1 MSMADL
7 QGQTA
12 IVTGASR
19 GLGYAIAERL
29 AKAGAK
35 VHLIA
40 RNQGGGGGAPAQ
52 PSAAGAQAKG
62 WAADVGDAE
71 SLGNAF
77 ASILKESPAVEI
89 LVNNAGITRDGLL
102 LRMKDEDFDEVVRI
116 NLRSVFLGTRALL
129 RTLVKQKYGRIINLT
144 SIVGVHGQAGQAN
157 YSASK
162 AGIIG
167 FTKSTAKEVA
177 SRGITCNAVAP
188 GFIDSDM
195 TKVLTDDQ
203 KAGILGG
210 IPMGRMG
217 TPDEVAALVAFLAS
231 KDAGY
236 LTGQVF
242 GIDGGMGM
250 EAPPTREFRRNSAIP
265 EPREPAIAPL
275 FNYIYPTFLRSIEC
289 PRISTRRS
297 PKSSSRSS
305 ACPRTRSSPKPHSSM
320 IWAPIPS
327 IRWSW

>member
-1 MSMADL
+1 MTMALSQDL

-29 AKAGAK
+29 AKAGAT
-35 VHLIA
+35 VHLVA
-40 RNQGGGGGAPAQ
+40 RNPGGVEEAAARLAAATGAKT
-52 PSAAGAQAKG
+52 KG
-62 WAADVGDAE
+62 WAADVGDAQ
-71 SLGNAF
+71 SLGDAF
-77 ASILKESPAVEI
+77 SAIQKESPSIEI

-102 LRMKDEDFDEVVRI
+102 LRMKDEDFDEVIRI

-129 RTLVKQKYGRIINLT
+129 RAMVRQKYGRILNLT

-157 YSASK
+157 YAASK

-203 KAGILGG
+203 KAGILAD

-242 GIDGGMGM
+242 GIDGGMG
-250 EAPPTREFRRNSAIP
+250 I
-265 EPREPAIAPL
+265 
-275 FNYIYPTFLRSIEC
+275 
-289 PRISTRRS
+289 
-297 PKSSSRSS
+297 
-305 ACPRTRSSPKPHSSM
+305 
-320 IWAPIPS
+320 
-327 IRWSW
+327 

>member
-1 MSMADL
+1 MADL

-40 RNQGGGGGAPAQ
+40 RNQGGVEE
-52 PSAAGAQAKG
+52 AAAKLAAATGAQTKA

-71 SLGNAF
+71 SLGNAI
-77 ASILKESPAVEI
+77 AAILKESPTVEI

-102 LRMKDEDFDEVVRI
+102 MRMKDEDFDEVVRI
-116 NLRSVFLGTRALL
+116 NLRSVFLGTRAVL
-129 RTLVKQKYGRIINLT
+129 RQLIKQKYGRIINLT

-157 YSASK
+157 YAASK

-195 TKVLTDDQ
+195 TKVLTEDQ
-203 KAGILGG
+203 KAGILAG

-217 TPDEVAALVAFLAS
+217 APDEVAALVAFLAS
-231 KDAGY
+231 RDAGY

-242 GIDGGMGM
+242 GIDGGMG
-250 EAPPTREFRRNSAIP
+250 I
-265 EPREPAIAPL
+265 
-275 FNYIYPTFLRSIEC
+275 
-289 PRISTRRS
+289 
-297 PKSSSRSS
+297 
-305 ACPRTRSSPKPHSSM
+305 
-320 IWAPIPS
+320 
-327 IRWSW
+327 

>member
-1 MSMADL
+1 MADL

-19 GLGYAIAERL
+19 GLGYAMAERL
-29 AKAGAK
+29 AKAGAT
-35 VHLIA
+35 VHLVA
-40 RNQGGGGGAPAQ
+40 RNLAGVEEAAAKLRAATGAK
-52 PSAAGAQAKG
+52 AKG
-62 WAADVGDAE
+62 WAADVGDAQ
-71 SLGNAF
+71 SLGDCF
-77 ASILKESPAVEI
+77 AAIQKESPVIEI
-89 LVNNAGITRDGLL
+89 LVNNAGITKDGLL
-102 LRMKDEDFDEVVRI
+102 MRMKDEDFDEVIRI

-129 RTLVKQKYGRIINLT
+129 RAMLKQKYGRIINLT

-157 YSASK
+157 YAASK

-203 KAGILGG
+203 KTGILAG

-242 GIDGGMGM
+242 GIDGGMG
-250 EAPPTREFRRNSAIP
+250 I
-265 EPREPAIAPL
+265 
-275 FNYIYPTFLRSIEC
+275 
-289 PRISTRRS
+289 
-297 PKSSSRSS
+297 
-305 ACPRTRSSPKPHSSM
+305 
-320 IWAPIPS
+320 
-327 IRWSW
+327 

>member
-1 MSMADL
+1 MSMANL

-29 AKAGAK
+29 AKAGAA
-35 VHLIA
+35 VHLVA
-40 RNQGGGGGAPAQ
+40 RNQGGVEEAAARLAAATGAKT
-52 PSAAGAQAKG
+52 KG
-62 WAADVGDAE
+62 WAADVGDAQ
-71 SLGNAF
+71 SLGDAF
-77 ASILKESPAVEI
+77 SAIQKESPSIEI

-102 LRMKDEDFDEVVRI
+102 LRMKDEDFDEVIRI

-129 RTLVKQKYGRIINLT
+129 RSMVKQKYGRILNLT

-157 YSASK
+157 YAASK

-195 TKVLTDDQ
+195 TKVLSDDQ
-203 KAGILGG
+203 KTGILSG

-242 GIDGGMGM
+242 GIDGGMG
-250 EAPPTREFRRNSAIP
+250 I
-265 EPREPAIAPL
+265 
-275 FNYIYPTFLRSIEC
+275 
-289 PRISTRRS
+289 
-297 PKSSSRSS
+297 
-305 ACPRTRSSPKPHSSM
+305 
-320 IWAPIPS
+320 
-327 IRWSW
+327 

>member
-1 MSMADL
+1 MNTTDL
-7 QGQTA
+7 NGQTA

-35 VHLIA
+35 VHLLA
-40 RNQGGGGGAPAQ
+40 RNQAGVEE
-52 PSAAGAQAKG
+52 AAAKIAAATGAQAKG

-71 SLGNAF
+71 SVAAVFGA
-77 ASILKESPAVEI
+77 ILKESPAVEI

-102 LRMKDEDFDEVVRI
+102 MRMKDEDFDEVVRI
-116 NLRSVFLGTRALL
+116 NLRSVFLGTRAVL
-129 RTLVKQKYGRIINLT
+129 RAMIKQKYGRIINLT

-157 YSASK
+157 YAASK

-177 SRGITCNAVAP
+177 SRTITCNAVAP

-203 KAGILGG
+203 KAGILAG

-217 TPDEVAALVAFLAS
+217 APEEVASLVGFLAS
-231 KDAGY
+231 REAGY

-242 GIDGGMGM
+242 GIDGGMG
-250 EAPPTREFRRNSAIP
+250 I
-265 EPREPAIAPL
+265 
-275 FNYIYPTFLRSIEC
+275 
-289 PRISTRRS
+289 
-297 PKSSSRSS
+297 
-305 ACPRTRSSPKPHSSM
+305 
-320 IWAPIPS
+320 
-327 IRWSW
+327 

>member
-1 MSMADL
+1 MNPTEFL
-7 QGQTA
+7 GLGGQTA

-40 RNQGGGGGAPAQ
+40 RNQAGVDEAAARIAAATGTAPKAW
-52 PSAAGAQAKG
+52 S
-62 WAADVGDAE
+62 ADVGDSE
-71 SLGNAF
+71 SIGAAF
-77 ASILKESPAVEI
+77 AAIIKESPSVEI

-102 LRMKDEDFDEVVRI
+102 MRMKDEDFDEVVRI
-116 NLRSVFLGTRALL
+116 NLRSVFLGTRAVL
-129 RTLVKQKYGRIINLT
+129 RTMIKQKYGRIINLT

-157 YSASK
+157 YAASK

-177 SRGITCNAVAP
+177 SRTITCNAVAP

-195 TKVLTDDQ
+195 TKVLTEDQ
-203 KAGILGG
+203 KAGILGS

-217 TPDEVAALVAFLAS
+217 TPEEVAALVGFLAS
-231 KDAGY
+231 REAGY

-242 GIDGGMGM
+242 GIDGGMG
-250 EAPPTREFRRNSAIP
+250 I
-265 EPREPAIAPL
+265 
-275 FNYIYPTFLRSIEC
+275 
-289 PRISTRRS
+289 
-297 PKSSSRSS
+297 
-305 ACPRTRSSPKPHSSM
+305 
-320 IWAPIPS
+320 
-327 IRWSW
+327 

>member
-1 MSMADL
+1 MTMANL

-29 AKAGAK
+29 AKAGAT
-35 VHLIA
+35 VHLVA
-40 RNQGGGGGAPAQ
+40 RNPGGVEEAAAKLAAATGAKT
-52 PSAAGAQAKG
+52 KG
-62 WAADVGDAE
+62 WAADVGDAQ
-71 SLGNAF
+71 SLGDAF
-77 ASILKESPAVEI
+77 SAIQKESPSIEI

-102 LRMKDEDFDEVVRI
+102 MRMKDEDFDEVIRI

-129 RTLVKQKYGRIINLT
+129 RTMIKQKYGRILNLT

-157 YSASK
+157 YAASK

-203 KAGILGG
+203 KAGILAG

-217 TPDEVAALVAFLAS
+217 TPDEIAALVAFLAS

-242 GIDGGMGM
+242 GIDGGMG
-250 EAPPTREFRRNSAIP
+250 I
-265 EPREPAIAPL
+265 
-275 FNYIYPTFLRSIEC
+275 
-289 PRISTRRS
+289 
-297 PKSSSRSS
+297 
-305 ACPRTRSSPKPHSSM
+305 
-320 IWAPIPS
+320 
-327 IRWSW
+327 

>member
-1 MSMADL
+1 MADL

-35 VHLIA
+35 LHLIA
-40 RNQGGGGGAPAQ
+40 RNQAGVEEAAAKLAAATGGQIKA
-52 PSAAGAQAKG
+52 
-62 WAADVGDAE
+62 WAADVGDSE
-71 SLGNAF
+71 SAGAAF
-77 ASILKESPAVEI
+77 TAILKESPTVEI

-102 LRMKDEDFDEVVRI
+102 MRMKDEDFDEVIRI
-116 NLRSVFLGTRALL
+116 NLRSVFLGTRGVMRAM
-129 RTLVKQKYGRIINLT
+129 VKQKYGRILNLT

-157 YSASK
+157 YAASK

-203 KAGILGG
+203 KAGILAG

-217 TPDEVAALVAFLAS
+217 TPDEVAALIAFLAS

-242 GIDGGMGM
+242 GIDGGMG
-250 EAPPTREFRRNSAIP
+250 I
-265 EPREPAIAPL
+265 
-275 FNYIYPTFLRSIEC
+275 
-289 PRISTRRS
+289 
-297 PKSSSRSS
+297 
-305 ACPRTRSSPKPHSSM
+305 
-320 IWAPIPS
+320 
-327 IRWSW
+327 

>member
-1 MSMADL
+1 MTMANL

-29 AKAGAK
+29 AKAGAM
-35 VHLIA
+35 VHLVA
-40 RNQGGGGGAPAQ
+40 RNPGGVEEAAARLAAATGAKT
-52 PSAAGAQAKG
+52 KG
-62 WAADVGDAE
+62 WAADVGDAQ
-71 SLGNAF
+71 SLGDAF
-77 ASILKESPAVEI
+77 SAIQKESPSIEI

-102 LRMKDEDFDEVVRI
+102 MRMKDEDFDEVIRI
-116 NLRSVFLGTRALL
+116 NLRSVFLGTRALMRAL
-129 RTLVKQKYGRIINLT
+129 LKQKYGRIINLT

-157 YSASK
+157 YAASK

-195 TKVLTDDQ
+195 TKVLTEDQ
-203 KAGILGG
+203 KSGILAG

-242 GIDGGMGM
+242 GIDGGMG
-250 EAPPTREFRRNSAIP
+250 I
-265 EPREPAIAPL
+265 
-275 FNYIYPTFLRSIEC
+275 
-289 PRISTRRS
+289 
-297 PKSSSRSS
+297 
-305 ACPRTRSSPKPHSSM
+305 
-320 IWAPIPS
+320 
-327 IRWSW
+327 

>member
-1 MSMADL
+1 MADL
-7 QGQTA
+7 RGQTA

-40 RNQGGGGGAPAQ
+40 RNQGGVEE
-52 PSAAGAQAKG
+52 AAARLAAATGAQAKA

-71 SLGNAF
+71 SLGNVFTA
-77 ASILKESPAVEI
+77 IQKESPAIEI

-157 YSASK
+157 YAASK

-242 GIDGGMGM
+242 GIDGGMG
-250 EAPPTREFRRNSAIP
+250 I
-265 EPREPAIAPL
+265 
-275 FNYIYPTFLRSIEC
+275 
-289 PRISTRRS
+289 
-297 PKSSSRSS
+297 
-305 ACPRTRSSPKPHSSM
+305 
-320 IWAPIPS
+320 
-327 IRWSW
+327 